1 MNTQPREM
9 QNRLLL
15 RKRSNRRKRRTFL
28 QKTALHTDLR
38 IFVKC
43 EAKIGQFLESSSS
56 SPERQWSDVIWP
68 VIILKITS
76 RNAPILVNPSPD
88 MLVIF
93 LLKSKNRCQNT
104 FPSTV
109 RLYLLHFHTSL
120 SEVRLLQYL
129 FSSVWV
135 LNVLTFLKNSIQFQ
149 KYTLKSMH

>member
-1 MNTQPREM
+1 MNTQPHEM

-28 QKTALHTDLR
+28 QKTALHTDLQ

-93 LLKSKNRCQNT
+93 LLKSKNRCQNI

-109 RLYLLHFHTSL
+109 RLSFTFSYFIIRGKTSPGLIFFCLGTQRVDLL
-120 SEVRLLQYL
+120 
-129 FSSVWV
+129 
-135 LNVLTFLKNSIQFQ
+135 
-149 KYTLKSMH
+149 